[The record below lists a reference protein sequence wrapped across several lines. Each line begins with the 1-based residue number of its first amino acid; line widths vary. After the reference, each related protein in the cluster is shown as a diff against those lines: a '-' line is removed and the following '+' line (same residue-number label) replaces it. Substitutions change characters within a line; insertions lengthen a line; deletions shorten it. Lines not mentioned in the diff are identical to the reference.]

1 MRTPA
6 LVDQERKIGKRE
18 GMWASQDGGV
28 ETEKDL
34 SNQRCRGMTGM
45 GNELPSKRDPV
56 NLTPIFSHIPLNFI
70 TLRFM
75 NAMRLLKCFLK
86 CGLILTI
93 PLIFLLCQPL
103 FFAHWRLAISN

>member
-6 LVDQERKIGKRE
+6 LVYQERKTGKRE

-56 NLTPIFSHIPLNFI
+56 NLKTNSDIFTH
-70 TLRFM
+70 TLE
-75 NAMRLLKCFLK
+75 CYH
-86 CGLILTI
+86 T
-93 PLIFLLCQPL
+93 
-103 FFAHWRLAISN
+103 